1 MMEYNETVMKI
12 ISNEKRTL
20 DAIANEFVKGNE
32 TDANQHIRGLFM
44 TYGYRTDCEDTYQL
58 LDYVGGLIS
67 LAQKAYIWKQIEK
80 YPNYEITVEGDVR
93 RIGSATILKEENGR
107 VKIRDNGRTI
117 TLKVLDAVYDTY
129 YKNNEEKSN
138 DMKDEYV
145 EMTSEVYDGPLF
157 DDVANDMNFT
167 GNLIMSSKT
176 ETDEER
182 RID

>member
-67 LAQKAYIWKQIEK
+67 LAQKAYIWKPIEK

-107 VKIRDNGRTI
+107 VKIRDNGRTV

-129 YKNNEEKSN
+129 YKNNNNNDEKMEEVN
-138 DMKDEYV
+138 
-145 EMTSEVYDGPLF
+145 MTSELDPMAY
-157 DDVANDMNFT
+157 NDMSLC
-167 GNLIMSSKT
+167 GIT
-176 ETDEER
+176 ETNLVEDEKK
-182 RID
+182 

>member
-1 MMEYNETVMKI
+1 MEYNETVMKI

-32 TDANQHIRGLFM
+32 ADANQHIRGLFM
-44 TYGYRTDCEDTYQL
+44 TYGYVRDCDDTNQL

-67 LAQKAYIWKQIEK
+67 LGQKAYIWKPIEK
-80 YPNYEITVEGDVR
+80 YPKYELTIEGDVR
-93 RIGSATILKEENGR
+93 RIGSTTILKEENGR

-138 DMKDEYV
+138 DMKDKYV

-182 RID
+182 KID

>member
-32 TDANQHIRGLFM
+32 TEANQHIRGLFM
-44 TYGYRTDCEDTYQL
+44 TYGYTKDCEDTNQL

-67 LAQKAYIWKQIEK
+67 LAQKAYIWKPIEK

-107 VKIRDNGRTI
+107 VKIRDNGRTV
-117 TLKVLDAVYDTY
+117 TLKVLDVVYDTY
-129 YKNNEEKSN
+129 YKNNTDNDEKMEEVN
-138 DMKDEYV
+138 
-145 EMTSEVYDGPLF
+145 MTSELDPMAY
-157 DDVANDMNFT
+157 NDMSLCGT
-167 GNLIMSSKT
+167 T
-176 ETDEER
+176 ETSL
-182 RID
+182 